1 MGMYRDANNIPNAE
15 YKEKIEWRT
24 RTNQKLREQAMGAS
38 SVKKMANDGQ
48 D

>member
-1 MGMYRDANNIPNAE
+1 
-15 YKEKIEWRT
+15 
-24 RTNQKLREQAMGAS
+24 MGAC